1 MNSRNFWT
9 NFWSEYESDP
19 LNSDE
24 QSQVFRTRD
33 KSPISQAVWNLT
45 LQEVEICLEL
55 NSTDVLLD
63 LACGNGLF
71 AESFYSKVSLIDALD
86 ISKTL
91 IEVLDKKYLNNVTTH
106 ITDIC
111 NYDYPSQYYSKILWY
126 AGIQYIDKKN
136 IIILLTKLR
145 DSLCKGG
152 KIYIGDIPDESKLWI
167 YFNTPERKADY
178 FNGITSNKP
187 LIGTW
192 IQEQWLYQLLIFLG
206 FSHVEI
212 IPQNPKLIYSDFRFD
227 LLATL

>member
-1 MNSRNFWT
+1 M
-9 NFWSEYESDP
+9 
-19 LNSDE
+19 
-24 QSQVFRTRD
+24 
-33 KSPISQAVWNLT
+33 
-45 LQEVEICLEL
+45 EL

-71 AESFYSKVSLIDALD
+71 SESFYSKVSLIDALD

-111 NYDYPSQYYSKILWY
+111 NHDYPSQYYSKILWY

-152 KIYIGDIPDESKLWI
+152 KIYIGDIPDESKLWT

-178 FNGITSNKP
+178 FNGITSNQP
-187 LIGTW
+187 VIGTW
-192 IQEQWLYQLLIFLG
+192 IQEQWLYRL
-206 FSHVEI
+206 H
-212 IPQNPKLIYSDFRFD
+212 Y
-227 LLATL
+227 